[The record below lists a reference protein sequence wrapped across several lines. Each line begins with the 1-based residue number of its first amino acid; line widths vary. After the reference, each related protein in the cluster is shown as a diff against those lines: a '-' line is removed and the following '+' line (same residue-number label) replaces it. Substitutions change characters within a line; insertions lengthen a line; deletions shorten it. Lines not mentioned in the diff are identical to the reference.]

1 MIVDFKKVLK
11 VQGYLFIVMIS
22 TFSILYTAFSF
33 FGRSYAVPVGLDET
47 GIPKT
52 DFNSNFTVGSTNYSN
67 IYFKSFSK

>member
-33 FGRSYAVPVGLDET
+33 FGRSYAVPV
-47 GIPKT
+47 
-52 DFNSNFTVGSTNYSN
+52 
-67 IYFKSFSK
+67 